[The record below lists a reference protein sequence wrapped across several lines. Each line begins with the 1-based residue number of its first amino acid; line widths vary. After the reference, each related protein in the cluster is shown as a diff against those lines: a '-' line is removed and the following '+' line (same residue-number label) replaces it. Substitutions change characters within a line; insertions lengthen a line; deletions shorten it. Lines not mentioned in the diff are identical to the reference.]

1 MSRVSDISINR
12 ETRKSLKHV
21 HNRISKQRYVRDY
34 KVFQYIDKTIDWR
47 NVRTTNSI
55 LMKEIRHPFCS

>member
-1 MSRVSDISINR
+1 MSRLSDR
-12 ETRKSLKHV
+12 ETRRSLKHV

-47 NVRTTNSI
+47 KVRTTNSI
-55 LMKEIRHPFCS
+55 Y